1 MNIYE
6 EHLLPMIRTTC
17 VALESTPQM
26 QEILHGNMP
35 MERFRWQ
42 IQQNYKYLLEYTKC
56 WAVGF
61 AKAQG
66 FEEMQQWYTIVK
78 STFEDTVVMN
88 RTYWAEQI
96 GITTDELES
105 TIMAEKKRSYTSHEL
120 ARAFEG
126 DLAACMMG
134 LFPCNVLYMHLGND
148 LLPQCTLP
156 KDNMFHKW
164 IEFYTLPAYRSKCAR
179 EIETIN
185 QLCAQKS
192 GHELKR
198 LLEIFAIGCNYEL
211 LQWRDM
217 YYKMETW
224 PLEEI
229 FPK

>member
-6 EHLLPMIRTTC
+6 EHLLPMIKTTC

-26 QEILHGNMP
+26 QEILHGKMP

-42 IQQNYKYLLEYTKC
+42 IRQNYQYLLEYTKC

-61 AKAQG
+61 TKAQG
-66 FEEMQQWYTIVK
+66 FDEMQQWYSIVK
-78 STFEDTVVMN
+78 STFEDTVAMN

-96 GITTDELES
+96 GATTDELEH
-105 TIMAEKKRSYTSHEL
+105 TIMAEKKRSYTAHEL
-120 ARAFEG
+120 ARAYEG
-126 DLAACMMG
+126 DLATCLMG
-134 LFPCNVLYMHLGND
+134 LFPCNVLYMHMGDD
-148 LLPQCTLP
+148 LLPQCKL
-156 KDNMFHKW
+156 DHENMFYKW
-164 IEFYTLPAYRSKCAR
+164 IEFYTLPAYRAKCEH
-179 EIETIN
+179 EIAMIN
-185 QLCAQKS
+185 QLCANKTER
-192 GHELKR
+192 ELRR
-198 LLEIFAIGCNYEL
+198 LLEIFAVGCNYEL